1 MKYKDVIEKMSLEEK
16 ASLCVGND
24 YWHSL
29 ELEKYGIPKIT
40 MSDGPHGLRV
50 QKTKADNLGINES
63 EISTCFPASAS
74 LGNTWNRELVY
85 LLGKTLGKEARKEEV
100 NIVLGPAINIK
111 RSPLC
116 GRNFEYFSED
126 PYLTGILGM
135 EYVKGLQS
143 ENVGAC
149 VKHFAVNN
157 QENRRRTIDVVIDE
171 SALREVYLKAFEM
184 IIKNAK
190 PWSIMSAYNKVNGE
204 YCSEN
209 QHLLNDILRKE
220 WNFDGIVISDWG
232 AENDRVKGLKATH
245 ELEMPGGRGNGAE
258 EIVESVKNGEISET
272 ELNEA
277 VDRIID
283 IARKG
288 NNQFAY
294 DEKSGSYLEMNKAGK
309 ETSCEYNQKVHHE
322 IAEKIAEETI
332 VLLKNDNNILPI
344 KNKKIAVIGDM
355 AKTPRY
361 QGAGSSTINPYK
373 IENAYDNLVQNGI
386 DVEYAQG
393 YERIESE
400 NDEKLRSEAVTVAK
414 NNDVVLVFAG
424 LTENY
429 ESEGVDRETLDMPD
443 NQNKLIDE
451 ICNVNENVIVVLSN
465 GSPILMPWKDKVKGI
480 LAGYIGGE
488 AGGKAVVDCILGNVN
503 PSGKL
508 AETYPN
514 KLEDTS
520 CFNNYPGNEITVEY
534 KESVYVGYKYYD
546 KVGKDVLFPFGFGLS
561 YTEFEY
567 SDLKVNIENEKVDIR
582 FKIKNVG
589 DVAGKEIAQIY
600 VKKADSAAFRP
611 DKELR
616 DFAKVD
622 LNPGEEK
629 DVHIVLDRAGFEY
642 YDIENDRW
650 QVEAGEYEILV
661 GKSSRNI
668 VLNDKIVI
676 NSDDV
681 CVKKEFCEKYYT
693 GDVQNITD
701 EEFEKLIGRKL
712 PDKVLKIKD
721 ITAENTLEQI
731 KNTAIGKVIY
741 DNQLEK
747 MNRLL
752 REQNVNKAT
761 KVMMDLQKP
770 LKKFYEKKSSK
781 ITKEMVDELIAMAK
795 KGELSEDNAFV
806 KEYLK

>member
-74 LGNTWNRELVY
+74 LGNTWNRDLVY

-171 SALREVYLKAFEM
+171 RALREVYLKAFEI

-258 EIVESVKNGEISET
+258 EIVEAVKNGEISET

-288 NNQFAY
+288 SNQFAY

-309 ETSCEYNQKVHHE
+309 ENVFEYDQKVHHE

-429 ESEGVDRETLDMPD
+429 ESEGVDRETLDMPE

-451 ICNVNENVIVVLSN
+451 ICSVNENVIVVLSN

-488 AGGKAVVDCILGNVN
+488 AGGKAIVDCILGNVN

-561 YTEFEY
+561 YTKFEY
-567 SDLKVNIENEKVDIR
+567 SDMKVNIENEKVDIR

-600 VKKADSAAFRP
+600 VKKADSAVFRP

-629 DVHIVLDRAGFEY
+629 DVHIVLDRACFEY
-642 YDIENDRW
+642 YDIENDKW

-701 EEFEKLIGRKL
+701 EEFEKLLGRKL
-712 PDKVLKIKD
+712 PDKFLKIED

-741 DNQLEK
+741 DNQMEK

-795 KGELSEDNAFV
+795 KDEFSENNAFV